1 MVPTNGKFTFIS
13 STGVIPDGVTAAI
26 PADATHF
33 VAANTAAM
41 TNRQGY
47 IYFQQ
52 SGNNKYAVV
61 PFGKFLNLELG
72 TTSIGKIAATHA
84 NFYSFYKYELS

>member
-13 STGVIPDGVTAAI
+13 STGVIPNDVTAAI
-26 PADATHF
+26 PAGATHF
-33 VAANTAAM
+33 VAANTTAM

-47 IYFQQ
+47 IYFIVE
-52 SGNNKYAVV
+52 GNNRYAVV
-61 PFGKFLNLELG
+61 PFGKFLNVELG
-72 TTSIGKIAATHA
+72 VTAIGKAAATDA